1 MGSNPIHN
9 QGKQLT
15 FSSQTLTFGDCLG
28 RGAFGSVYK
37 ALNLQTGQAVAVKQI
52 KLTNIPNSELDVI
65 TMEIDLLSNLNHPN
79 IVKYIGS
86 IKNEDNLYIIL
97 EYCENGSLHTMCRK
111 FGKFPEDLIARY
123 IGQVLQGLIYLHDQG
138 VIHRDIK
145 GANILTTTE
154 GTVKLADFG
163 VATKT
168 SALND
173 YAAVGSPYWMAP
185 EIIELSGATTA
196 SDIWSVGCVVIELL
210 EGKPP
215 YYHLEPYPALF
226 RMVQD
231 EHPPLPESASPAVK
245 DFLKQCFQKDA
256 NLRVSAKKLLKH
268 SWIANANKTYTDS
281 MRQIITQPGYHE
293 DVQRVQE
300 WNELIQSPSD
310 SREPV
315 LVTRP
320 RADSF
325 PSKLSLSPFLNQHYN
340 NQHLT
345 VTGSSTSMQS
355 LSDYDSDEW
364 GTSLPSRRN
373 RRRIMEPEPEGEEN
387 WDDIQFDSMLMNKMF
402 GRSEL
407 PDYVGTIAELDEVEY
422 NEDDNRTI
430 RLSGLS
436 QQGQVVTEGKS
447 NKGKERADDSRQQ
460 SESSSM
466 QRKLIEGHSRPRARS
481 QQHRKRRSWLGR
493 RHEYGKKSNRPT
505 SAPVSSASNDLPA
518 NMKDPFSQP
527 IFPNGHTVILLEKP
541 LPPLPPIKIIQP
553 PSDESHYV
561 TPPISPPMSP
571 VENKMT
577 AIPNLT
583 ADSNAT
589 RPSGSQSSQ
598 QLRLY
603 QEVDEDS
610 YDDAFRDDQNL
621 KLNMQHSNKSW
632 LRDDLSDE
640 DDPFMEISEEFGESD
655 LKANIARDKYARAC
669 SQLAVLINQLQPIAA
684 EDSLLNSC
692 VQLMDLLTEYK
703 ELKNHLIIVHGVI
716 PILETLELCSSER
729 VVVKL
734 LKIVNFIIED
744 NKNLREKLCV
754 VGGVPVI
761 MNFASR
767 PYSYEIRRE
776 AAIFIKRMCYTSTL
790 TLQMFISCR
799 GLKKLVGFLNEAY
812 EQHKELVWIG
822 VNCIWNVFQLPGPTT
837 KNDFCR
843 LFAKSSLLDPLSVTL
858 EHALHD
864 SNPSVTKYIDR
875 IVNIFLLFSQ
885 TEAES
890 MVNGRV
896 ISRLFDILSKLPPNL
911 HVVMLKCIK
920 NLSMNSNT
928 LEALE
933 NVGAIEVLTEI
944 LAKSAPTYSPE
955 ISNQVLNT
963 MYNLCR
969 INKTRQEKGARAGIV
984 PHLMYFVEK
993 RKPLKQFALPIL
1005 FDMAHA
1011 GRTCRNILWQHN
1023 GLHFYLSL
1031 LTDPYWQVN
1040 AMESILTWLQE
1051 EPARVEP
1058 ILLERKSY
1066 ESIIRAFIGAKANS
1080 FENILEPLYMITR
1093 LSNQL
1098 TIALARPNF
1107 FRHLLNRLNHPKAV
1121 ARVNLLRILKTICD
1135 ADNSVV
1141 AKYGLFDVVTRVSQ
1155 EDGSMLVRELA
1166 KEVLDQAYFIPSA
1179 TTSRSSLILPTPTT
1193 ETIKEEDEQ
1202 QGDIGIDGA
1211 NVGDTDDSRMDIPPE
1226 HRDFPKADN
1235 AGSGDGS

>member
-1 MGSNPIHN
+1 M
-9 QGKQLT
+9 
-15 FSSQTLTFGDCLG
+15 
-28 RGAFGSVYK
+28 
-37 ALNLQTGQAVAVKQI
+37 
-52 KLTNIPNSELDVI
+52 
-65 TMEIDLLSNLNHPN
+65 
-79 IVKYIGS
+79 
-86 IKNEDNLYIIL
+86 
-97 EYCENGSLHTMCRK
+97 
-111 FGKFPEDLIARY
+111 
-123 IGQVLQGLIYLHDQG
+123 
-138 VIHRDIK
+138 
-145 GANILTTTE
+145 
-154 GTVKLADFG
+154 
-163 VATKT
+163 
-168 SALND
+168 
-173 YAAVGSPYWMAP
+173 SP
-185 EIIELSGATTA
+185 IIENQTA
-196 SDIWSVGCVVIELL
+196 
-210 EGKPP
+210 
-215 YYHLEPYPALF
+215 
-226 RMVQD
+226 
-231 EHPPLPESASPAVK
+231 
-245 DFLKQCFQKDA
+245 
-256 NLRVSAKKLLKH
+256 
-268 SWIANANKTYTDS
+268 
-281 MRQIITQPGYHE
+281 
-293 DVQRVQE
+293 
-300 WNELIQSPSD
+300 
-310 SREPV
+310 
-315 LVTRP
+315 
-320 RADSF
+320 
-325 PSKLSLSPFLNQHYN
+325 
-340 NQHLT
+340 
-345 VTGSSTSMQS
+345 
-355 LSDYDSDEW
+355 
-364 GTSLPSRRN
+364 
-373 RRRIMEPEPEGEEN
+373 
-387 WDDIQFDSMLMNKMF
+387 
-402 GRSEL
+402 
-407 PDYVGTIAELDEVEY
+407 
-422 NEDDNRTI
+422 
-430 RLSGLS
+430 
-436 QQGQVVTEGKS
+436 
-447 NKGKERADDSRQQ
+447 
-460 SESSSM
+460 
-466 QRKLIEGHSRPRARS
+466 
-481 QQHRKRRSWLGR
+481 
-493 RHEYGKKSNRPT
+493 
-505 SAPVSSASNDLPA
+505 
-518 NMKDPFSQP
+518 
-527 IFPNGHTVILLEKP
+527 
-541 LPPLPPIKIIQP
+541 
-553 PSDESHYV
+553 
-561 TPPISPPMSP
+561 
-571 VENKMT
+571 
-577 AIPNLT
+577 AIPNIT
-583 ADSNAT
+583 AE
-589 RPSGSQSSQ
+589 PSGSRSSQ
-598 QLRLY
+598 KLRLY

-640 DDPFMEISEEFGESD
+640 DDPFMEISEEFGEMD

-669 SQLAVLINQLQPIAA
+669 SQLAVLINQLQPITA

-692 VQLMDLLTEYK
+692 IQLMDLLTEYK

-729 VVVKL
+729 VVVRL

-822 VNCIWNVFQLPGPTT
+822 VNCVWNVFQLPGPTT

-896 ISRLFDILSKLPPNL
+896 ISRLFDILNKLPPNL

-933 NVGAIEVLTEI
+933 NVDAIEVLTEI
-944 LAKSAPTYSPE
+944 LVKSAPTYSPE

-993 RKPLKQFALPIL
+993 RMTLKQFALPIL

-1066 ESIIRAFIGAKANS
+1066 EFIIRAFIGAKANS

-1121 ARVNLLRILKTICD
+1121 ARVNLLRILKTICE
-1135 ADNSVV
+1135 ADHSVV

-1166 KEVLDQAYFIPSA
+1166 REVLEQAYFVPSA
-1179 TTSRSSLILPTPTT
+1179 TTSRSSLIPTT
-1193 ETIKEEDEQ
+1193 SAPETIKEEDEQ
-1202 QGDIGIDGA
+1202 QGNIGIDGA
-1211 NVGDTDDSRMDIPPE
+1211 SVGDTDDPQLDIPPE
-1226 HRDFPKADN
+1226 QRDLPKSDH
-1235 AGSGDGS
+1235 AGSGNGS